1 MSWPARTNIRNLLVA
16 LALLSL
22 SVALLS
28 YIDTASAAGKKG
40 ELSLS
45 TGVDFTTGDY
55 GETTDTD
62 IWYVPFTAKY
72 ETDRTILKITV
83 PYLRLAGPG
92 VVVGDTVVGASNG
105 RRRTESGVGDVIT
118 SAFFNLLSGSGR
130 APLIDLGVKVKFG
143 TADEDKGLGTGEE
156 DVSLQLDLAE
166 RVGQFSLF
174 GTVGYKWRGDPEGF
188 ELENSAYLSVGGGR
202 KLRPKTSGGL
212 ILDIKESSSR
222 GQENVV
228 ELTAYVGWK
237 VRKGISVLGYAVVG
251 FSDTS
256 PDGGIGFQV
265 NYRP

>member
-1 MSWPARTNIRNLLVA
+1 MSWPVRTNIRNLLVA
-16 LALLSL
+16 LALLS
-22 SVALLS
+22 VALLS
-28 YIDTASAAGKKG
+28 HIDTASAAGEKG

-45 TGVDFTTGDY
+45 TGMDFSTGDY

-72 ETDRTILKITV
+72 ETDRTILKFTV
-83 PYLRLAGPG
+83 PYLRLTGPG
-92 VVVGDTVVGASNG
+92 VILGDTVVGASNDQ
-105 RRRTESGVGDVIT
+105 RRTESGVGDIIT

-130 APLIDLGVKVKFG
+130 VPLTDLGVKVKFG

-174 GTVGYKWRGDPEGF
+174 GTVGYKWRGDPDGF
-188 ELENSAYLSVGGGR
+188 ELENGAYLSVGGGR
-202 KLRPKTSGGL
+202 RFRPKTSGGL
-212 ILDIKESSSR
+212 ILDIKESGSR

-228 ELTAYVGWK
+228 ELTAYIGWK
-237 VRKGISVLGYAVVG
+237 VRKEISLLGYAVVG